1 MSQALQR
8 WAAAWACARIS
19 AEYSV
24 TSLTHLLARCFPMFF
39 RYRDISAHTRTH
51 AQTDTHRHTH
61 TQRRTHT
68 HIHTR
73 THTHPHPH
81 PHPHAHAHA
90 HADSHTC
97 DGHTERQTD
106 RQTDTQTDGQ
116 QRKKLVLGVADVPGW
131 AMAPNADHVCPPSA
145 KMILQGCCHVGATAF
160 RHPSSHSRTTT

>member
-51 AQTDTHRHTH
+51 AHTH
-61 TQRRTHT
+61 TDRHTQTHT
-68 HIHTR
+68 HRDAH
-73 THTHPHPH
+73 THTS
-81 PHPHAHAHA
+81 PHAHAHA